1 MVIDVFLPLLLVIAL
16 IWVVKNAAE
25 DVMHASKGQNSPR
38 REFWDKRWSAREKRT
53 GKPRP
58 KATGFWSKGPLRCYL
73 FDSWADAWA
82 NANTKRADRVDDE
95 RAAYEA
101 ARAEQV
107 AARDAALA
115 AAAEQRTQQSRPTPG
130 PAPAAGQADAQPAPA
145 GTATAVTDPASIPTP
160 TPEELAAMFARPS
173 MPNPVSPTGQAAP
186 SSKEAAPMSTPTP
199 EVSGHASAK
208 NYADAMAKAAV
219 AAVTSLEQTIARM
232 TAGKV
237 GGPALGH
244 LAQAQESATA
254 MAAQL
259 RAAHAVLAKHDAVG
273 EAYQANRD
281 AGDKD
286 WMTKE

>member
-1 MVIDVFLPLLLVIAL
+1 MVIDVFLPLVLVIAL
-16 IWVVKNAAE
+16 VWVLKNAVE

-58 KATGFWSKGPLRCYL
+58 KATGFWSKGPLRRYL

-101 ARAEQV
+101 ARVEQV

-115 AAAEQRTQQSRPTPG
+115 AAAQQRAEQSRPAANPAPVG
-130 PAPAAGQADAQPAPA
+130 PQPAPAA
-145 GTATAVTDPASIPTP
+145 TNPASIPTP
-160 TPEELAAMFARPS
+160 TPDELEQMFARPS
-173 MPNPVSPTGQAAP
+173 VPNPASPTGPAAP
-186 SSKEAAPMSTPTP
+186 PSKEAAPMSTPNP

-208 NYADAMAKAAV
+208 TYADAMAKAAA
-219 AAVTSLEQTIARM
+219 AAVSSLEQTIARM
-232 TAGKV
+232 NAGKV
-237 GGPALGH
+237 GAPALGH
-244 LAQAQESATA
+244 LARAQESATA
-254 MAAQL
+254 MATEL
-259 RAAHAVLAKHDAVG
+259 RAAHAVLSKHDVVG

>member
-1 MVIDVFLPLLLVIAL
+1 MFLPLLLVIAL
-16 IWVVKNAAE
+16 VWVLKNAVE

-38 REFWDKRWSAREKRT
+38 REFWDKRWTAREKRT

-58 KATGFWSKGPLRCYL
+58 KATGFWSRGPLRRYL
-73 FDSWADAWA
+73 FDSWADAWS

-115 AAAEQRTQQSRPTPG
+115 AAAEQRTQLHRSTPG
-130 PAPAAGQADAQPAPA
+130 PAPVAGPAEAQPAPA
-145 GTATAVTDPASIPTP
+145 GTATAVKDPASIPTP

-173 MPNPVSPTGQAAP
+173 VPNPASPTGPAAP
-186 SSKEAAPMSTPTP
+186 TSKEESPMAVSNTP

-208 NYADAMAKAAV
+208 NYADAMAKAAT
-219 AAVTSLEQTIARM
+219 AAVTSLEQTIASM

-244 LAQAQESATA
+244 LAKAQESATA
-254 MAAQL
+254 MAAEL
-259 RAAHAVLAKHDAVG
+259 RAAHSVLAKHDAVG
-273 EAYQANRD
+273 EAYQANKD